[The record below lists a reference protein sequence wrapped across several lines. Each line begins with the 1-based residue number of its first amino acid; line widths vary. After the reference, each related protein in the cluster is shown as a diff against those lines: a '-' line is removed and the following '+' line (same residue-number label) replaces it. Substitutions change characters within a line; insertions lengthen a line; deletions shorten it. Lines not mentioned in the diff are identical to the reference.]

1 MDSLVIISLEMY
13 LGKEH
18 KFYQFPKY
26 IKQNFEENQI
36 MPNVV
41 SSFYKHKASSRA
53 SNDLLSKMVDS
64 GKELYFKDVLLRDYS
79 DADKMGYT
87 KSS

>member
-1 MDSLVIISLEMY
+1 
-13 LGKEH
+13 
-18 KFYQFPKY
+18 
-26 IKQNFEENQI
+26 

-41 SSFYKHKASSRA
+41 SSFYKHKASSRT
-53 SNDLLSKMVDS
+53 SNDLLSKMIDS
-64 GKELYFKDVLLRDYS
+64 GKELYFKDVLLPDYS

>member
-1 MDSLVIISLEMY
+1 MDYNNKVIYTDSLVIISLEMY

-41 SSFYKHKASSRA
+41 SSFINIK
-53 SNDLLSKMVDS
+53 
-64 GKELYFKDVLLRDYS
+64 LRPERL
-79 DADKMGYT
+79 T
-87 KSS
+87 IV

>member
-1 MDSLVIISLEMY
+1 MY

-41 SSFYKHKASSRA
+41 SSFINIKLRRA
-53 SNDLLSKMVDS
+53 SNDLLSKMIDS
-64 GKELYFKDVLLRDYS
+64 GKELYFKDVLLPDYS

>member
-1 MDSLVIISLEMY
+1 MDYKSHIYSLVIISLEMV
-13 LGKEH
+13 GKEH

-41 SSFYKHKASSRA
+41 SSFINIK
-53 SNDLLSKMVDS
+53 
-64 GKELYFKDVLLRDYS
+64 LRPERLTIHCL
-79 DADKMGYT
+79 KW
-87 KSS
+87 

>member
-1 MDSLVIISLEMY
+1 MY

-41 SSFYKHKASSRA
+41 SSFINIK
-53 SNDLLSKMVDS
+53 
-64 GKELYFKDVLLRDYS
+64 LRPERLTIYCL
-79 DADKMGYT
+79 KW
-87 KSS
+87 

>member
-1 MDSLVIISLEMY
+1 MY

-41 SSFYKHKASSRA
+41 SSFYKHKASS

-64 GKELYFKDVLLRDYS
+64 GKELYFKDVLLPTIVMLIRWDIQ
-79 DADKMGYT
+79 

>member
-1 MDSLVIISLEMY
+1 MY
-13 LGKEH
+13 LERN

-41 SSFYKHKASSRA
+41 SSFINKSFTWT
-53 SNDLLSKMVDS
+53 SNDLLSKIDS
-64 GKELYFKDVLLRDYS
+64 GKELYFKDVLLPEYS

>member
-1 MDSLVIISLEMY
+1 
-13 LGKEH
+13 
-18 KFYQFPKY
+18 
-26 IKQNFEENQI
+26 

-41 SSFYKHKASSRA
+41 SSFYKHKART
-53 SNDLLSKMVDS
+53 SNDLLSKMIDS
-64 GKELYFKDVLLRDYS
+64 GKELYFKDVLLPDYS